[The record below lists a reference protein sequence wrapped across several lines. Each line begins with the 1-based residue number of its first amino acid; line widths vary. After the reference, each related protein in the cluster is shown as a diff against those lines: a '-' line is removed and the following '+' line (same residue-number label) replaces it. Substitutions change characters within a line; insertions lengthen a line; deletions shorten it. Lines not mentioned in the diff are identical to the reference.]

1 MKFFRF
7 LIVYI
12 LVQSIFFTSVA
23 NAAGL
28 GGWSVS
34 NPIAQGASVIV
45 NGTKTVVIN
54 GANVLKTSTA
64 KITPTAAQVAK
75 VLARG
80 AAGYAL
86 SIAVEQLLGSVDWV
100 LDPANNQIVYTE
112 SCTQASNCPEIEYF
126 YCPSNVSS
134 ITDKCAPTKESAC
147 LKASTWKDYTF
158 SHVSGN
164 SCYGTD
170 NKTGQTTVV
179 TGIRGIKNPAYD
191 PTAEREKKTLPL
203 ETVAQQVISNAES
216 GDNKAQVATVAAAED
231 ALANDP
237 ATQDNVR
244 QQLDTNAKT
253 NTAEGAEDA
262 TGATKPKDPTAPDA
276 GSDFTLKF
284 PVFCGWA
291 PSVCE
296 AAQTVISFP
305 QTLTNWWDRS
315 TKSIT
320 DSWTWTK
327 EQYNAVT
334 KSVTDFFKE
343 EPNNDTELDI
353 PEPEIPEIDT
363 ELKFG
368 GQCPDDR
375 VAQIPFVLRTIEMK
389 FSYQPVCQVVSD
401 AKPVLIFVGFFI
413 AALIV
418 GGIKQ

>member
-1 MKFFRF
+1 MKFFKF

-34 NPIAQGASVIV
+34 SPIAQGASVII

-64 KITPTAAQVAK
+64 KITPSVAQVSK

-86 SIAVEQLLGSVDWV
+86 SIAVEQLLGAVDWV
-100 LDPANNQIVYTE
+100 LDPENNQIKYKYIPFGAGCQSAFNKVNKGSYGGQAVLK
-112 SCTQASNCPEIEYF
+112 SCSLSGTNNSRANFCLFYPGNGSTSCFTGVADDVQAE
-126 YCPSNVSS
+126 
-134 ITDKCAPTKESAC
+134 
-147 LKASTWKDYTF
+147 
-158 SHVSGN
+158 
-164 SCYGTD
+164 
-170 NKTGQTTVV
+170 
-179 TGIRGIKNPAYD
+179 
-191 PTAEREKKTLPL
+191 EKKLPL
-203 ETVAQQVISNAES
+203 DVVAQKVIDNAES
-216 GDNKAQVATVAAAED
+216 GSSDAQEATKAAAID

-244 QQLDTNAKT
+244 NQLDTNAKT
-253 NTAEGAEDA
+253 QTNENAEAE
-262 TGATKPKDPTAPDA
+262 TKPKDPTAPDA
-276 GSDFTLKF
+276 GSDIAIKF
-284 PVFCGWA
+284 PVFCSWA

-320 DSWTWTK
+320 ESWTWTK

-353 PEPEIPEIDT
+353 PEPEMPEIDT
-363 ELKFG
+363 DLKFG